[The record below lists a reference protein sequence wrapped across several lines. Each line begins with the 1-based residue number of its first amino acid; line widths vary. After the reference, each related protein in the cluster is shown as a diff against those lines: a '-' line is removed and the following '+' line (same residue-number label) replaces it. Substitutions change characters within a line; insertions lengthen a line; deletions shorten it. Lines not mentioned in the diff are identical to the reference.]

1 MHRIGLDIGSTT
13 IKTVVLDETGHVC
26 HTQYERHFS
35 RIAEKARE
43 VLLAL
48 GKKFPGKHRLCIS
61 GSAGIGLSEQLG
73 IPFAQEVFAT
83 RTAVTTLRPDADV
96 VIELGGEDAK
106 ILFLT
111 GGTDFCMNGSC
122 AGGTGAFIDQMAT
135 LLQIS
140 QDEMNALA
148 MNHEKLYPVA
158 SRCGVFAKSDIQ
170 PLLNQGATKEDISAS
185 IFQAVVSQTIAGLAH
200 GRPIAGNVVYLG
212 GPLTFFSMLRD
223 TFDRNL
229 HLEGT
234 CPPLSLYYV
243 AYGAALLA
251 ADEAFDLEKLADRI
265 PDLAGWQSYD
275 SLRPLFRDRRELI
288 AFEDR
293 YGQDLPEPL
302 ACTDECVSFFIGI
315 DAGSTTTKCAAL
327 REDGT
332 IAFYRYLPSGGQP
345 VSHVR
350 DFLLELY
357 DRYPGCRILGSAATG
372 YGEDI
377 IRSAFGVDLGVVE
390 TVAHYTAAKAY
401 DPDVDFIID
410 IGGQDIKCFRIR
422 NGAIDQIF
430 LNEACSSG
438 CGSFLQTFAQTLGYD
453 METFCDHALKGTRP
467 VDLGSRCT
475 VFMNSS

>member
-185 IFQAVVSQTIAGLAH
+185 IFLAVVSQTIAGLAH

-229 HLEGT
+229 HLAV
-234 CPPLSLYYV
+234 PLLCGLRS
-243 AYGAALLA
+243 G
-251 ADEAFDLEKLADRI
+251 
-265 PDLAGWQSYD
+265 PAG
-275 SLRPLFRDRRELI
+275 
-288 AFEDR
+288 
-293 YGQDLPEPL
+293 G
-302 ACTDECVSFFIGI
+302 
-315 DAGSTTTKCAAL
+315 
-327 REDGT
+327 
-332 IAFYRYLPSGGQP
+332 
-345 VSHVR
+345 
-350 DFLLELY
+350 
-357 DRYPGCRILGSAATG
+357 
-372 YGEDI
+372 
-377 IRSAFGVDLGVVE
+377 
-390 TVAHYTAAKAY
+390 
-401 DPDVDFIID
+401 
-410 IGGQDIKCFRIR
+410 
-422 NGAIDQIF
+422 
-430 LNEACSSG
+430 
-438 CGSFLQTFAQTLGYD
+438 
-453 METFCDHALKGTRP
+453 
-467 VDLGSRCT
+467 
-475 VFMNSS
+475 